1 MERIDKDF
9 TRENRHNRPV
19 FDQRRHMNNRRGW
32 GILLILVAV
41 VLIANVFDF
50 FPYDIK
56 QMVFSWQMLL
66 IAIGVISLVNNRSMV
81 PGIFLIAIGGFSLA
95 NHYWEFAETWRQ
107 AFWPIVLLLIGIYLI
122 VAPPRYLRNWRG
134 PVQGGGDN
142 RDFIDEVAVFS
153 GGDRII
159 TSQNFKGGRILSI
172 FGGSKINLMHAKL
185 AEGQQVLDTL
195 SIFGGSNV
203 IVPASWTVK
212 VEVVAI
218 FGGFSDKRERLPN
231 LVYDENTM
239 LVIKGMAIFGG
250 GEVKSYGI

>member
-1 MERIDKDF
+1 MERIDRDF
-9 TRENRHNRPV
+9 RSDRRHDRPV
-19 FDQRRHMNNRRGW
+19 FDHRRHMNNRRGW
-32 GILLILVAV
+32 GVVLILVGL
-41 VLIANVFDF
+41 VLFANAIGIL
-50 FPYDIK
+50 PYDVK
-56 QMVFSWQMLL
+56 RMLLSWQMFI
-66 IAIGVISLVNNRSMV
+66 IAIGVVSLVNNRSLM
-81 PGIFLIAIGGFSLA
+81 PGLFLIAIGAFFMA
-95 NHYWEFAETWRQ
+95 NDYWAFADAWRH
-107 AFWPIVLLLIGIYLI
+107 AFWPAIILLFGIYLI
-122 VAPPRYLRNWRG
+122 VAPPRYLRHWSK
-134 PVQGGGDN
+134 PAAGGDN

-185 AEGQQVLDTL
+185 AEGPQVLDTL

-203 IVPASWTVK
+203 IVPAGWTVK
-212 VEVVAI
+212 VEVMAI
-218 FGGFSDKRERLPN
+218 FGGFSDKRERMHN